1 VPRTRPPYP
10 EEFRREAVELVR
22 VSGRRV
28 SEVAR
33 DLGCSEQT
41 LRNWIRQA
49 QVDSG
54 EREGRGL
61 KTGGAAVEGKTGK
74 QPRIAIACEGG
85 GSHTA
90 FTAGVLRRLLR
101 EQIEIVALSGT
112 CGGAVCAMLA
122 WRGLLDGDRDD
133 AIERVEAFWR
143 DNAAEGLEALQA
155 AWLLLGIR
163 FVGEVLSPE
172 VSPYRYESDAKAR
185 FRELLERHC
194 GFAEVPRLLAGNP
207 AAPRLLIGAADV
219 RSGEFAV
226 FRSHPVTHRGERY
239 PAASISAD
247 VILASAAVP
256 SFFRAVHID
265 GRDYWDGVFAQNP
278 PIRELPDMVRTI
290 PGRRPPDEIWVVRI
304 NPRSRAAVPTSMAD
318 IRDRRNELAGMISL
332 EQELYFIDFLNDLVE
347 TDTLGG
353 TKHRPI
359 TLDAIEMS
367 HPFAAELDYESKL
380 DRSRPF
386 IEALEKHG
394 YERADRFLREE
405 RVAKRLEEL
414 RGPRPRAG
422 QPREAA
428 RGAR

>member
-1 VPRTRPPYP
+1 
-10 EEFRREAVELVR
+10 
-22 VSGRRV
+22 
-28 SEVAR
+28 
-33 DLGCSEQT
+33 
-41 LRNWIRQA
+41 
-49 QVDSG
+49 
-54 EREGRGL
+54 
-61 KTGGAAVEGKTGK
+61 VEGNTGK

-90 FTAGVLRRLLR
+90 FTAGVLQRLLR
-101 EQIEIVALSGT
+101 EEQIEIVALSGT
-112 CGGAVCAMLA
+112 SGGAVCAMLA
-122 WRGLLDGDRDD
+122 WRGLLEGDRDD

-163 FVGEVLSPE
+163 LVGEVFSPE

-194 GFAEVPRLLAGNP
+194 GFAELPRLLAGNP
-207 AAPRLLIGAADV
+207 SAPRLLIGAADV

-239 PAASISAD
+239 PAASITAD

-278 PIRELPDMVRTI
+278 PVRELADMVRTI
-290 PGRRPPDEIWVVRI
+290 PGGEPPDEIWVVRI
-304 NPRSRAAVPTSMAD
+304 NPRTRAAVPKSMAD
-318 IRDRRNELAGMISL
+318 IRDRRNELAGIISL
-332 EQELYFIDFLNDLVE
+332 DQELYFIDFLNQLVE
-347 TDTLGG
+347 AGELRG
-353 TKHRPI
+353 TKHRQI

-386 IEALEKHG
+386 IEALERHG
-394 YERADRFLREE
+394 YERAEGFLRDE

-422 QPREAA
+422 RPREAA